1 MIQTIL
7 WDVDGTLL
15 DFLAA
20 EEAAIRK
27 LFVEFDMGECSDEML
42 ARYSKINRSYWE
54 RLERNEI
61 TKQQV
66 LVGRFEEFFASEGL
80 DAGVAEQFN
89 AKYQY
94 ALGDTIVP
102 RDNSP
107 EIVRKLQG
115 KVRQYVV
122 SNGTIIAQNKKLRL
136 SGLGALMDGIFLSE
150 ELKTLGSIMRS
161 GICTRCLICCKKK
174 RIQNSLHSMRKYA
187 TINKDYIF
195 TLFTG

>member
-42 ARYSKINRSYWE
+42 TRYSKINRSYWE

-66 LVGRFEEFFASEGL
+66 LVGRFKEFFASEGL
-80 DAGVAEQFN
+80 DAGVAEEFN

-102 RDNSP
+102 RDNSL
-107 EIVRKLQG
+107 EIVRKLRG

-122 SNGTIIAQNKKLRL
+122 SNGTIYRTEQEVASVR
-136 SGLGALMDGIFLSE
+136 SWSTDGWDIPV
-150 ELKTLGSIMRS
+150 GR
-161 GICTRCLICCKKK
+161 
-174 RIQNSLHSMRKYA
+174 
-187 TINKDYIF
+187 
-195 TLFTG
+195 TGCGEAEH

>member
-27 LFVEFDMGECSDEML
+27 LFLEFDMGECSDEML
-42 ARYSKINRSYWE
+42 TRYSKINRSYWE

-66 LVGRFEEFFASEGL
+66 LVGRFKEFFASEGL

-94 ALGDTIVP
+94 ALGDTIVL
-102 RDNSP
+102 RDNSL

-122 SNGTIIAQNKKLRL
+122 SNGTIIAQNH
-136 SGLGALMDGIFLSE
+136 
-150 ELKTLGSIMRS
+150 
-161 GICTRCLICCKKK
+161 
-174 RIQNSLHSMRKYA
+174 NHP
-187 TINKDYIF
+187 
-195 TLFTG
+195 

>member
-42 ARYSKINRSYWE
+42 TRYSKINRSYWE

-66 LVGRFEEFFASEGL
+66 LVGRFKEFFTSEGL
-80 DAGVAEQFN
+80 DAGVAEEFN

-102 RDNSP
+102 RDNSL
-107 EIVRKLQG
+107 EIVRKLRG
-115 KVRQYVV
+115 KVNWVWR
-122 SNGTIIAQNKKLRL
+122 SRTLNFLRKLFLRSDRRIHVRL
-136 SGLGALMDGIFLSE
+136 SSSVIL
-150 ELKTLGSIMRS
+150 
-161 GICTRCLICCKKK
+161 
-174 RIQNSLHSMRKYA
+174 
-187 TINKDYIF
+187 
-195 TLFTG
+195 